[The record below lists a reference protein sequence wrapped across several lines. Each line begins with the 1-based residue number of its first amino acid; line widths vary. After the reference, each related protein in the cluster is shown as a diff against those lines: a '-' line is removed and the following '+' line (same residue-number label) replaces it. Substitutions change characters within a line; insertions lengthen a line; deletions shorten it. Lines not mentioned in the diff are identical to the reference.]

1 MTPPGTFDRVYAA
14 IRKRLRDGLYRPG
27 ERLEPALLSDELNAS
42 VTPVRDALHRLT
54 GERLVEAPR
63 HEGFRVPMM
72 TETLLRFLYGWH
84 LDLLLLAVM
93 KHRGESLPEQT
104 AATGAVH
111 ERQNDL
117 FLSLARSAGNPEH
130 VAALEGLTERLQP
143 AQRLEEMFLDE
154 TEAETAEILHALRA
168 EDRRALRKSLVQ
180 YHRRRERIVP
190 ELLTALLHDGPG
202 NPLA

>member
-1 MTPPGTFDRVYAA
+1 
-14 IRKRLRDGLYRPG
+14 
-27 ERLEPALLSDELNAS
+27 
-42 VTPVRDALHRLT
+42 
-54 GERLVEAPR
+54 
-63 HEGFRVPMM
+63 
-72 TETLLRFLYGWH
+72 
-84 LDLLLLAVM
+84 
-93 KHRGESLPEQT
+93 
-104 AATGAVH
+104 
-111 ERQNDL
+111 L

-190 ELLTALLHDGPG
+190 ELLTALLHDGRG
-202 NPLA
+202 NPIACPMTGKRHAWTAKARKR